1 MGRDSGGCNFDLKG
15 MYGPVHLDGEPPLPE
30 TLEEAFTA
38 ARASR

>member
-15 MYGPVHLDGEPPLPE
+15 MYGPVHLDGEPLPE